1 MRPLAWC
8 YRMLPPLLLLT
19 LVPAPHA
26 VAAQTAREL
35 ARSVFPSVVSLV
47 MSSGLQSSRSGGYLI
62 VREPRSLGS
71 GFFVRE
77 PRSLG
82 SGFFV
87 REDVVATNAHVI
99 QGAVSGYVKFIGQE
113 TKHEIVGVV
122 GIDIQHDLALVKI
135 SHMKARP
142 LPLGDPAQVAVGEQ
156 IYAVGTPQGLEGTF
170 SPGLVSGIRTAET
183 GTLYQISAPISP
195 GSSGGPVLTQDGKVI
210 GVAMG
215 ALSAGQNLNFAV
227 PVTYLFSLLAQPP
240 RLISL
245 DKVPSERPASPPSP
259 SQPAAAEAAPQGPA
273 IETVFTPRDRAAEA
287 RAEFERQFQAV
298 VKQARLLAGLL
309 DPGTSREQW
318 RPPFQDFERRY
329 HHFRARY
336 QVHLAATAR
345 EREIL
350 TKLLKASDLLLAAE
364 ETWAKE
370 IAATTELENSRRARE
385 AAQAH
390 HARRQSAVTQV
401 ELDIAEENLSRAR
414 RSQEHAATERKK
426 QWAVAAP
433 ALKAVEPLTP
443 SNEPAAPSR

>member
-8 YRMLPPLLLLT
+8 SRLLPFLLFLT
-19 LVPAPHA
+19 LVAAPQA
-26 VAAQTAREL
+26 EAQTAREL
-35 ARSVFPSVVSLV
+35 AQSVFPSVVSLV
-47 MSSGLQSSRSGGYLI
+47 MSSGLQSTRSGGFLI
-62 VREPRSLGS
+62 VREPRK
-71 GFFVRE
+71 
-77 PRSLG
+77 LG

-99 QGAVSGYVKFIGQE
+99 QGATRGFVKFIGQE
-113 TKHEIVGVV
+113 AQHEIVGVV

-156 IYAVGTPQGLEGTF
+156 IYAVGSPEGLEGTF
-170 SPGLVSGIRTAET
+170 SPGLVSGIRTGET

-195 GSSGGPVLTQDGKVI
+195 GSSGGPILTQDGKVI
-210 GVAMG
+210 GVAVG
-215 ALSAGQNLNFAV
+215 GLRAGQNLNFAV
-227 PVTYLFSLLAQPP
+227 AVTYLLSLLAQSPQ
-240 RLISL
+240 LISL
-245 DKVPSERPASPPSP
+245 DKVPTEGPLSPPSP
-259 SQPAAAEAAPQGPA
+259 SEPPAAEVPQQGPA
-273 IETVFTPRDRAAEA
+273 IDTVLKPRDRAAEA

-298 VKQARLLAGLL
+298 LDQGRVLAGLL

-318 RPPFQDFERRY
+318 RPTFQDFDRRY
-329 HHFRARY
+329 HDFRARY

-350 TKLLKASDLLLAAE
+350 AKLVKASDLLLAAE
-364 ETWAKE
+364 DTWAKE
-370 IAATTELENSRRARE
+370 IAATTDLENSRRARE

-390 HARRQSAVTQV
+390 HARRQSVVTQV

-414 RSQEHAATERKK
+414 RNREQAATERKK

-433 ALKAVEPLTP
+433 ALKDVEPLTP